1 MAEQYIDLTPQNLAE
16 EHLCCIIRA
25 KPNPGIAAKR
35 TWLSARLVE
44 GHVFRKLDVKDCVFI
59 EYAPLETAWVPVVG
73 DNWLYIY
80 CLWVASTQKGHGY
93 GSALLAS
100 CIEDARRQGKAG
112 VCMLGAAKQKAWLSD
127 QSFARHFGFETVDV
141 TSDGYELLALRLDG
155 ADGATS
161 PRFSPSVTQRI
172 DDKGLVV
179 YYDMQCPFIPA
190 RVAVL
195 QKYCAEQGIPA
206 RFVEVD
212 SLAAAKSLPC
222 VFNNWAVFYGG
233 TFQTVNQL
241 DPTALERIL
250 KRK

>member
-1 MAEQYIDLTPQNLAE
+1 MPDTYIDLVPKNLAN

-25 KPNPGIAAKR
+25 KPNPGITAKR
-35 TWLSARLVE
+35 AWLSARLPE

-93 GSALLAS
+93 GSALLES
-100 CIEDARRQGKAG
+100 CIDDARRQEKSG
-112 VCMLGAAKQKAWLSD
+112 VCMLGAEKQKAWLSD
-127 QSFARHFGFETVDV
+127 QRFARRFGFETVD
-141 TSDGYELLALRLDG
+141 TTPDGYELLALSLDG
-155 ADGATS
+155 TK
-161 PRFSPSVTQRI
+161 PRFAPSVTQCI
-172 DDKGLVV
+172 DEKGLVV

-190 RVAVL
+190 RVATL

-222 VFNNWAVFYGG
+222 VFNNWAVFCGG
-233 TFQTVNQL
+233 VFQTVNQL
-241 DPTALERIL
+241 DPAALERIL
-250 KRK
+250 KRKK

>member
-1 MAEQYIDLTPQNLAE
+1 MPDTYIDLTPENLAN

-35 TWLSARLVE
+35 TWLSARLPE

-93 GSALLAS
+93 GSTLLAS
-100 CIEDARRQGKAG
+100 CIDDARRQGKSG
-112 VCMLGAAKQKAWLSD
+112 VCMLGAQKQKAWLSD
-127 QSFARHFGFETVDV
+127 QNFARRFGFETVD
-141 TSDGYELLALRLDG
+141 TTPDGYELLAFSLDG
-155 ADGATS
+155 TK
-161 PRFSPSVTQRI
+161 PRFAPCVTQRI
-172 DDKGLVV
+172 DDKAVVV

-222 VFNNWAVFYGG
+222 VFNNWAVFCGG
-233 TFQTVNQL
+233 VFQTVNQL
-241 DPTALERIL
+241 DPAALERIL

>member
-100 CIEDARRQGKAG
+100 CIEDARRQGKSG
-112 VCMLGAAKQKAWLSD
+112 VCMLGAQKQKAWLSD
-127 QSFARHFGFETVDV
+127 QSFARRFGFETVDA
-141 TSDGYELLALRLDG
+141 TPDGYELLALRLDG
-155 ADGATS
+155 ADGAAM
-161 PRFSPSVTQRI
+161 PCFAPSVMQRI
-172 DDKGLVV
+172 DDKGLAV
-179 YYDMQCPFIPA
+179 YYDSSARSSPHASRFYRSIAQRRAYPPALSRWTASRRQNRSPVCSTTGRCFTAAPFRRSI
-190 RVAVL
+190 
-195 QKYCAEQGIPA
+195 
-206 RFVEVD
+206 
-212 SLAAAKSLPC
+212 SLTSPHSNA
-222 VFNNWAVFYGG
+222 Y
-233 TFQTVNQL
+233 
-241 DPTALERIL
+241 
-250 KRK
+250 

>member
-1 MAEQYIDLTPQNLAE
+1 M
-16 EHLCCIIRA
+16 
-25 KPNPGIAAKR
+25 
-35 TWLSARLVE
+35 
-44 GHVFRKLDVKDCVFI
+44 
-59 EYAPLETAWVPVVG
+59 
-73 DNWLYIY
+73 
-80 CLWVASTQKGHGY
+80 
-93 GSALLAS
+93 
-100 CIEDARRQGKAG
+100 
-112 VCMLGAAKQKAWLSD
+112 
-127 QSFARHFGFETVDV
+127 
-141 TSDGYELLALRLDG
+141 
-155 ADGATS
+155 
-161 PRFSPSVTQRI
+161 TQRI

-195 QKYCAEQGIPA
+195 QKYCAEKGIPA

-212 SLAAAKSLPC
+212 SLTAAKSLPC

>member
-1 MAEQYIDLTPQNLAE
+1 MPDTYIDLVPENLAN

-25 KPNPGIAAKR
+25 KPNPGITAKR
-35 TWLSARLVE
+35 AWLSARLPE

-93 GSALLAS
+93 GSALLES
-100 CIEDARRQGKAG
+100 CIDE
-112 VCMLGAAKQKAWLSD
+112 
-127 QSFARHFGFETVDV
+127 
-141 TSDGYELLALRLDG
+141 
-155 ADGATS
+155 
-161 PRFSPSVTQRI
+161 
-172 DDKGLVV
+172 KGLVV

-222 VFNNWAVFYGG
+222 VFNNWAVFCGG
-233 TFQTVNQL
+233 VFQTVNQL
-241 DPTALERIL
+241 DPAALERIL

>member
-1 MAEQYIDLTPQNLAE
+1 MGAGGRGQLAVY
-16 EHLCCIIRA
+16 L
-25 KPNPGIAAKR
+25 
-35 TWLSARLVE
+35 L
-44 GHVFRKLDVKDCVFI
+44 
-59 EYAPLETAWVPVVG
+59 PVG
-73 DNWLYIY
+73 
-80 CLWVASTQKGHGY
+80 STQKGHGY

-100 CIEDARRQGKAG
+100 CIEDARRQGKSG
-112 VCMLGAAKQKAWLSD
+112 VCMLGAQKQKAWLSD
-127 QSFARHFGFETVDV
+127 QSFARRFGFETVDA
-141 TSDGYELLALRLDG
+141 TPDGYELLALSLDG
-155 ADGATS
+155 TK
-161 PRFSPSVTQRI
+161 PRFAPSVTQRI

-212 SLAAAKSLPC
+212 SLTAAKSLPC